1 MGIRELLVFYY
12 VRSVLLCSNQCYAT
26 RACHN
31 QTDTTLGPSQTYR
44 ADSTRDLDFSDSC
57 L

>member
-12 VRSVLLCSNQCYAT
+12 VVGSVLLGSNCYAT

-31 QTDTTLGPSQTYR
+31 QTDTTLGPSQI
-44 ADSTRDLDFSDSC
+44 
-57 L
+57 